1 MSARPRTLW
10 EKTRKFLNDVHLWL
24 GLSSGIIVFLVCL
37 SGTIYVFNT
46 EIREA
51 ASPELFQ
58 VEYQEGMTA
67 QTSAELI
74 AKVKE
79 KTGGQVLSLRIPA
92 DPGRSWQFV
101 VKPKGEGG
109 GERGG
114 AGREGRAERGGK
126 DRAEGAGGSGGE
138 ARGGEHGGRGEH
150 KHDHAAMAGGKG
162 GAEGAKGG
170 PEKGKGGG
178 PAGGGRGP
186 RGTTYYVN
194 PYTGAILGDSKTT
207 VTASAEF
214 MQLMFSLHRW
224 LLLDKIEE
232 PIFGEL
238 ENRKLGSYISGTA
251 TILFTIGVITGI
263 IIWVPKRAKS
273 WRQGLKIK
281 TKGSWKRT
289 NHDLHNT
296 LGFYSCILLFI
307 MGITGPQWSFPWYRE
322 ALQKT
327 LGTHKPHDAAPK
339 RAATSELPAGTP
351 GRALTAEEYIMAA
364 NAVLRYEGDY
374 TIGLASDSVAPV
386 SVAKNKLGFFAPA
399 ASDKLVLDQYTA
411 KTLEIDRF
419 SDKPFNERVAG
430 SIKALHV
437 GDIYGMFSKILYFL
451 ACLIATS
458 LPVTGTLIWINKMKK
473 KPGKAVSKGPVKATP
488 DVA

>member
-46 EIREA
+46 EIKES
-51 ASPELFQ
+51 ASPELFK
-58 VEYQEGMTA
+58 VDYKEGMTA

-74 AKVKE
+74 SKVKE
-79 KTGGQVLSLRIPA
+79 KTGGQVLSVKIPA
-92 DPGRSWQFV
+92 DPARSWQVV
-101 VKPKGEGG
+101 VKPKGEGP
-109 GERGG
+109 
-114 AGREGRAERGGK
+114 
-126 DRAEGAGGSGGE
+126 
-138 ARGGEHGGRGEH
+138 

-162 GAEGAKGG
+162 AGEKAKGG
-170 PEKGKGGG
+170 AEKGKGG
-178 PAGGGRGP
+178 GGGRGP
-186 RGTTYYVN
+186 RGTTYYVD
-194 PYTGAILGDSKTT
+194 PYSGAILGDSKTS
-207 VTASAEF
+207 VTASSEF
-214 MQLMFSLHRW
+214 MGLMFSLHRW

-238 ENRKLGSYISGTA
+238 PNRTLGSYISGTA
-251 TILFTIGVITGI
+251 TILFTLGVITGI
-263 IIWVPKRAKS
+263 VIWVPKRVKS

-327 LGTHKPHDAAPK
+327 LGTHKPHDAAPQ
-339 RAATSELPAGTP
+339 RAATSELPAGKP
-351 GRALTAEEYIMAA
+351 ARALTAEEYIMAA

-374 TIGLASDSVAPV
+374 TVSLPADSIAPV

-399 ASDKLVLDQYTA
+399 ASDKLLLDQYTA
-411 KTLEIDRF
+411 QTLEVDRF

-437 GDIYGMFSKILYFL
+437 GDIYGLFSKILYFI

-473 KPGKAVSKGPVKATP
+473 KPGKAGVKRTVKPQP
-488 DVA
+488 DVV

>member
-46 EIREA
+46 EIRES
-51 ASPELFQ
+51 ASPELFK
-58 VEYQEGMTA
+58 VDYKEGMIA

-74 AKVKE
+74 SKVKE
-79 KTGGQVLSLRIPA
+79 TTGGQVLSVKIPA
-92 DPGRSWQFV
+92 DPARSWQIM

-109 GERGG
+109 GE
-114 AGREGRAERGGK
+114 K
-126 DRAEGAGGSGGE
+126 
-138 ARGGEHGGRGEH
+138 GRGESH
-150 KHDHAAMAGGKG
+150 GKSEGRKHDHGAMAGGKG
-162 GAEGAKGG
+162 AGEKAKGG
-170 PEKGKGGG
+170 AEKGKGG
-178 PAGGGRGP
+178 GGGRGP

-194 PYTGAILGDSKTT
+194 PYTGAILGDSKNSK
-207 VTASAEF
+207 TASSEF
-214 MQLMFSLHRW
+214 MGMMFSLHRW

-232 PIFGEL
+232 PLFGEL
-238 ENRKLGSYISGTA
+238 PNRTLGSYISGTA
-251 TILFTIGVITGI
+251 TIIFTLGVITGI
-263 IIWVPKRAKS
+263 VIWVPRRVKS
-273 WRQGLKIK
+273 WKQGLKIK
-281 TKGSWKRT
+281 TKGSWKRM

-327 LGTHKPHDAAPK
+327 LGTHKPHDAAPQ
-339 RAATSELPAGTP
+339 RAATSELPVGKP
-351 GRALTAEEYIMAA
+351 ERALTAEEYIMAA
-364 NAVLRYEGDY
+364 NAVLKYEGDY
-374 TIGLASDSVAPV
+374 TVSLPADSTAAV

-399 ASDKLVLDQYTA
+399 ASDKIMLDQYTA
-411 KTLEIDRF
+411 QTLEVDRF

-437 GDIYGMFSKILYFL
+437 GDIYGMFSKILYFI

-473 KPGKAVSKGPVKATP
+473 KPGKTGVRRAVKPQP
-488 DVA
+488 DVV

>member
-1 MSARPRTLW
+1 MSARPTTLW

-46 EIREA
+46 EIRES
-51 ASPELFQ
+51 ASPELFR
-58 VEYQEGMTA
+58 VDYKEGMMA

-74 AKVKE
+74 SKVKE
-79 KTGGQVLSLRIPA
+79 KTGGQVLSVKIPA
-92 DPGRSWQFV
+92 DPARSWQIM

-109 GERGG
+109 GEKGRG
-114 AGREGRAERGGK
+114 AAEGRGERGGK
-126 DRAEGAGGSGGE
+126 GRGEGKGRAEGE
-138 ARGGEHGGRGEH
+138 AHGKSEGH
-150 KHDHAAMAGGKG
+150 KHDHAAMAGGKSAG
-162 GAEGAKGG
+162 EKAKGG
-170 PEKGKGGG
+170 AEKGKGG
-178 PAGGGRGP
+178 GGGRGP

-194 PYTGAILGDSKTT
+194 PYSGAILGDSKTS
-207 VTASAEF
+207 VTASSEF
-214 MQLMFSLHRW
+214 MGLMFSLHRW
-224 LLLDKIEE
+224 LLLDKIEK

-238 ENRKLGSYISGTA
+238 PNRTLGSYISGTA
-251 TILFTIGVITGI
+251 TILFTLGVITGI
-263 IIWVPKRAKS
+263 VIWVPRRVKS
-273 WRQGLKIK
+273 WKQGLKIK

-327 LGTHKPHDAAPK
+327 LGTHKPHDAAPQK
-339 RAATSELPAGTP
+339 AATSELPAVKPART
-351 GRALTAEEYIMAA
+351 LTAEEYILAA

-374 TIGLASDSVAPV
+374 TISLPADSVAAV

-399 ASDKLVLDQYTA
+399 ASDKIMLDQYTA
-411 KTLEIDRF
+411 QTLEIDRF

-437 GDIYGMFSKILYFL
+437 GDIYGMFSKILYFI

-473 KPGKAVSKGPVKATP
+473 KPGKAGVRKTVKPQP
-488 DVA
+488 DIV